1 MLQYPSDATP
11 YRLVG
16 VDPGSDTLGVAV
28 LDLDLGTD
36 QITLMEA
43 RTFSG
48 VQLSRAFRH
57 VQEVHGDRAARL
69 MAHEENLYQYFCY
82 TQPHNVAS
90 EGPFMSRFPQAFATL
105 TLCVEN
111 VRRALYRYY
120 PFLPLVII
128 DPPTVKL
135 SVGVRGKGTTKDD
148 VKVGLK
154 RIIKEGRILNTHDI
168 DIDVLD
174 EHSIDAIV
182 VAYTQAKYIIDQ
194 F

>member
-1 MLQYPSDATP
+1 MLQYPSDPTP

-16 VDPGSDTLGVAV
+16 VDPGSDTLGAAV

-36 QITLMEA
+36 RITLMEA

-48 VQLSRAFRH
+48 EQLSRAFRH
-57 VQEVHGDRAARL
+57 VEEVHGGRAARL

-82 TQPHNVAS
+82 AQPHSVAS
-90 EGPFMSRFPQAFATL
+90 EGPFLARFPQAFATL

-111 VRRALYRYY
+111 VRRSLYRYY
-120 PFLPLVII
+120 PFMPLVII

-135 SVGVRGKGTTKDD
+135 SVGVKGKGKTKED
-148 VKVGLK
+148 VKIGLK
-154 RIIKEGRILNTHDI
+154 RIIREGRILNPHGI
-168 DIDVLD
+168 DINALD
-174 EHSIDAIV
+174 EHSVDAIV
-182 VAYTQAKYIIDQ
+182 VAYTQARYVISQ